1 MLSNKS
7 KFMEN
12 KEENQEEEDSIS
24 NYMRVGGN
32 FYKRVWRPDK
42 NNNKH
47 LVYIDWNRSN
57 IKDDF
62 GTKALSDIEKFNGFV
77 RVPSHTNYQKVIQ
90 GFRNEYFEI
99 THKPKEGLF
108 PTILQILKHVFQDK
122 IDFCLDYFQLL
133 YTNPNQR
140 LPILLLESQEKNT
153 GKSTIGELLC
163 LIFQDNA
170 IQLGNT
176 DFESDFSGFWL
187 TKLCVV
193 VDETSLNK
201 RGIMQTIKRLST
213 AKGGVVSNEKNKG
226 QKQIDFFGKFIFMSN
241 DEGTALPIERGEDRF
256 AVFKVPTFKSVG
268 LDKIPNVE
276 PLILL
281 EIPAF
286 LHFLLNRKLVYPDKD
301 RMYFDF
307 EVYKTDQLMLYYQNS
322 SSHIAKEIKQLLK
335 DTFRQF
341 PEEKELNFSAINL
354 MDELKGN
361 VKNLTRTN
369 LKNVV
374 EKELKLPETERKRY
388 TYFSRVLFE
397 RSASYYPELKG
408 ENAHVYTFSRE
419 FI

>member
-1 MLSNKS
+1 MK
-7 KFMEN
+7 N
-12 KEENQEEEDSIS
+12 KEEKQEEIDSIS
-24 NYMRVGGN
+24 NYIRVGGN
-32 FYKRVWRPDK
+32 FYKRVWKPDK
-42 NNNKH
+42 NGNSH

-77 RVPSHTNYQKVIQ
+77 RVPSHTNYKSVID

-99 THKPKEGLF
+99 SHKPKEGTY
-108 PTILQILKHVFQDK
+108 PTILQILKHIFRDK
-122 IDFCLDYFQLL
+122 IDFGLDYFQLL
-133 YTNPNQR
+133 YTKPSQR
-140 LPILLLESQEKNT
+140 LPVLLLESEERGT
-153 GKSTIGELLC
+153 GKSTIGELLS
-163 LIFQDNA
+163 LIFQENA

-187 TKLCVV
+187 TKLCVI

-213 AKGGVVSNEKNKG
+213 AKGSVVSNEKNKG

-241 DEGTALPIERGEDRF
+241 DEGIALPIERGEDRF

-268 LDKIPNVE
+268 LEKIADVE
-276 PLILL
+276 KPIIA

-286 LHFLLNRKLVYPDKD
+286 LHFLLNRKLVHPEKE

-322 SSHIAKEIKQLLK
+322 SSHIAKEIKQLIK

-341 PEEKELNFSAINL
+341 PEEKELSFSAINL
-354 MDELKGN
+354 MDELKN
-361 VKNLTRTN
+361 NIRNLTRTS
-369 LKNVV
+369 LKNIL

-397 RSASYYPELKG
+397 RSASYYPEVKG

>member
-1 MLSNKS
+1 MK
-7 KFMEN
+7 N
-12 KEENQEEEDSIS
+12 KEEKQEEIDSIS
-24 NYMRVGGN
+24 NYIRVGGN

-42 NNNKH
+42 NGSSH
-47 LVYIDWNRSN
+47 LIYIDWNRSN

-62 GTKALSDIEKFNGFV
+62 GTKVLSDIEKFNGFV
-77 RVPSHTNYQKVIQ
+77 RVPSHTNYKGVID

-99 THKPKEGLF
+99 SHKPKEGTF
-108 PTILQILKHVFQDK
+108 PTILQILKHIFRDK
-122 IDFCLDYFQLL
+122 IDFGLDYFQLL
-133 YTNPNQR
+133 YIKPSQR
-140 LPILLLESQEKNT
+140 LPVLLLESEEKGT
-153 GKSTIGELLC
+153 GKSTIGELLS
-163 LIFQDNA
+163 LIFQENT

-187 TKLCVV
+187 TKLCVI

-201 RGIMQTIKRLST
+201 RGIMQTVKRLST
-213 AKGGVVSNEKNKG
+213 AKGSVVSNEKNKG

-241 DEGTALPIERGEDRF
+241 DEGIALPIERGEDRF

-268 LDKIPNVE
+268 LEKIADVE
-276 PLILL
+276 KPIIA

-286 LHFLLNRKLVYPDKD
+286 LHFLLNRKLVHPEKE

-322 SSHIAKEIKQLLK
+322 SSHIAKEIKQLIK

-354 MDELKGN
+354 MDELKNN
-361 VKNLTRTN
+361 VRNLTRTN
-369 LKNVV
+369 LKNVL

-388 TYFSRVLFE
+388 TYFSRLLFE
-397 RSASYYPELKG
+397 RSASYYPESKG
-408 ENAHVYTFSRE
+408 ENAHAYTFNRV